1 MMNNE
6 MNAFEKSV
14 EAIIEIYCASNESEK
29 DQKLSVRPRMASNPS
44 TETGTIIFLR
54 LKISATKQKIPKDA
68 IAINTCIIYDLFI
81 TAKILSIAGFTNS
94 LIGFG

>member
-14 EAIIEIYCASNESEK
+14 ETIIEIYCASNESEK
-29 DQKLSVRPRMASNPS
+29 DQKLSVIPRTASNPS

-81 TAKILSIAGFTNS
+81 TAKIFSIAGFTNS

>member
-1 MMNNE
+1 MNNE
-6 MNAFEKSV
+6 VNAFEKSV
-14 EAIIEIYCASNESEK
+14 EAIIEIYWVSNESEK
-29 DQKLSVRPRMASNPS
+29 DQKLRVIARTASNPI

-81 TAKILSIAGFTNS
+81 TAKIFSIAGFTNS